1 MMASK
6 IKVENQEL
14 LVLLEFE
21 DSEYEKIIIC
31 LDEQDKKVFVING
44 EIVIDK
50 NLIDK
55 INKKYDLELPD
66 ELKGIIF

>member
-1 MMASK
+1 MAKK
-6 IKVENQEL
+6 IKINNQEL

-21 DSEYEKIIIC
+21 DSEYEKITMC
-31 LDEQDKKVFVING
+31 LDEQDRKIFVINN
-44 EIVIDK
+44 EIVTDK

-66 ELKGIIF
+66 ELKGLIF

>member
-31 LDEQDKKVFVING
+31 LDEQDKKVFVIND

>member
-1 MMASK
+1 MASK

-31 LDEQDKKVFVING
+31 LDEQDKKVFVIND

-55 INKKYDLELPD
+55 INKKYNLELPD

>member
-1 MMASK
+1 MVDK
-6 IKVENQEL
+6 INIENQEL

-21 DSEYEKIIIC
+21 DSEYEKIIMC
-31 LDEQDKKVFVING
+31 LDEEDKKVFVINN
-44 EIVIDK
+44 EIVTDK

-55 INKKYDLELPD
+55 INKKYDLELPE

>member
-1 MMASK
+1 MMVSK
-6 IKVENQEL
+6 INIKNQEL
-14 LVLLEFE
+14 LVLLEFD
-21 DSEYEKIIIC
+21 DSEYAKITMC
-31 LDEQDKKVFVING
+31 LDEQDKKVFVINN
-44 EIVIDK
+44 EIVTDK